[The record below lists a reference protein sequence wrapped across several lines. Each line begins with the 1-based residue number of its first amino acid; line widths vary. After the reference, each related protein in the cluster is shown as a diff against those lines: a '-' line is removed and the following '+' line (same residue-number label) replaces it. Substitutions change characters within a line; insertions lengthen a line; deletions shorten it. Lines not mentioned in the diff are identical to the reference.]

1 MILLEYIYFFIIY
14 IFNCGLCRNEE
25 KARKWMDDWDTDRY
39 MILVEK
45 LSQRYLVR
53 EEDTAANDITREDI
67 ENTKQDIIQAIRRI
81 LLLMTSQEK
90 ILKTLSRISF

>member
-1 MILLEYIYFFIIY
+1 
-14 IFNCGLCRNEE
+14 
-25 KARKWMDDWDTDRY
+25 

-67 ENTKQDIIQAIRRI
+67 ENTKQDVVHAIKRKK
-81 LLLMTSQEK
+81 E
-90 ILKTLSRISF
+90 

>member
-1 MILLEYIYFFIIY
+1 MIY
-14 IFNCGLCRNEE
+14 
-25 KARKWMDDWDTDRY
+25 DRY

-67 ENTKQDIIQAIRRI
+67 ENTKQDIIHAIRRRK
-81 LLLMTSQEK
+81 E
-90 ILKTLSRISF
+90 